1 MIKVK
6 MMLTLDVDEEEYPV
20 PSDGDVREDFD
31 KFAHTDPGIPIPEGI
46 QRNPFAMTTI
56 KVLNSVNNMTQ
67 AFNLPGSASGNSD
80 NENIIGASLYRDN
93 YFNSFKDY
101 TFEIQTPGRTD
112 IEVGR
117 MIMLQYPSPITK
129 TEDVDP
135 DELFDRQLSGK
146 YLITAIRHTISP
158 IGYKMI
164 VEICKNGLAE
174 GTGGKDDVVEI

>member
-1 MIKVK
+1 
-6 MMLTLDVDEEEYPV
+6 
-20 PSDGDVREDFD
+20 
-31 KFAHTDPGIPIPEGI
+31 
-46 QRNPFAMTTI
+46 MTTI

-146 YLITAIRHTISP
+146 YLITAIRHKIDTVAHT
-158 IGYKMI
+158 MRMEI
-164 VEICKNGLAE
+164 VKNGLPE
-174 GTGGKDDVVEI
+174 SMGEPENNE

>member
-1 MIKVK
+1 MFTKERVEAK
-6 MMLTLDVDEEEYPV
+6 L
-20 PSDGDVREDFD
+20 DVREDFD

-146 YLITAIRHTISP
+146 YLITAIRHKIDTVAHT
-158 IGYKMI
+158 MRMEI
-164 VEICKNGLAE
+164 VKNGLPE
-174 GTGGKDDVVEI
+174 SMGEPENNE